1 MYFSIID
8 KNRMIQYLRNTVIL
22 SRFIGIYEESF
33 KKYLKIQ
40 KVIYNLLLQENL
52 GANTF
57 L

>member
-1 MYFSIID
+1 
-8 KNRMIQYLRNTVIL
+8 MIQYLRNTVIL

-57 L
+57 LQI